1 MILFVRRKIEKRKG
15 NEKWRINK
23 LMEPVGRVFSFKWK
37 AKRGSFHASCTR
49 GGAGVLFAD

>member
-1 MILFVRRKIEKRKG
+1 MILFVRRKIEERKG